1 MDHLHIRLPSDL
13 KKKLREHCRSQN
25 VAITSAIIIMIVRE
39 LHEHS
44 LTSGEVVGCREG
56 ASSLGFV
63 LRQ

>member
-1 MDHLHIRLPSDL
+1 MIQFLNLSSDL
-13 KKKLREHCRSQN
+13 KKKLREHCRAQN

-56 ASSLGFV
+56 VPSLGFV